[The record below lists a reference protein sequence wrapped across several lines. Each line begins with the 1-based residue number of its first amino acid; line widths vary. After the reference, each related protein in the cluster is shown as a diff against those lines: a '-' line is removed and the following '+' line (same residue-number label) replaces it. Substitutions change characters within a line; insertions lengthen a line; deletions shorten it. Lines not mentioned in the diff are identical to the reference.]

1 MGYRYLDSLASE
13 ENIRSFLELADL
25 AAGAATSANNVFELQ
40 QRLRRSKPMQL
51 CEKRLAS
58 DPASAA
64 LIAARHISPPYDAAA
79 LRVLPRGTLGRS
91 FVTVLDVQG
100 YDINF
105 FPQPSFYNDLASDAD
120 YINYRVSATHD
131 LHHILTGFNP
141 EKGGGELGVL
151 SFGLA
156 QTSHPAVAFLDL
168 IALMLHWLGGDT
180 PITELDDP
188 LEQSTTAAHTY
199 RMITLGL
206 EMGAAAKPLFPV
218 LWEER
223 LEQDLEDLR
232 RELGIKPVREGLWN
246 WEANPRI
253 QAALAA

>member
-13 ENIRSFLELADL
+13 QNIRTVLELADL
-25 AAGAATSANNVFELQ
+25 AAGAGASANNVFELQ
-40 QRLRRSKPMQL
+40 QRLRSSKPMQL
-51 CEKRLAS
+51 CEKRLAR
-58 DPASAA
+58 DP
-64 LIAARHISPPYDAAA
+64 
-79 LRVLPRGTLGRS
+79 
-91 FVTVLDVQG
+91 
-100 YDINF
+100 
-105 FPQPSFYNDLASDAD
+105 ASDAD

-168 IALMLHWLGGDT
+168 IALMLTWVGGDT

-188 LEQSTTAAHTY
+188 REKTRTAPHTY
-199 RMITLGL
+199 RMISLGL
-206 EMGAAAKPLFPV
+206 EMGAAAKPLFPM

-232 RELGIKPVREGLWN
+232 SELGIVPVREGLWS

-253 QAALAA
+253 RAALAA